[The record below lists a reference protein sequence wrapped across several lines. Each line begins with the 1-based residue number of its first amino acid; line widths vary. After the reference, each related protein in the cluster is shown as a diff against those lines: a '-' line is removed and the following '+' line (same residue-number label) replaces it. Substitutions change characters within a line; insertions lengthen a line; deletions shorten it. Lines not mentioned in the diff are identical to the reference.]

1 MLRRRNSSVMG
12 SVMGSD
18 PIMYM
23 LQRCNGSV
31 TGSDPIMQKCSGDI
45 LEKAGNGST
54 IGSQQRSE
62 PLELC

>member
-1 MLRRRNSSVMG
+1 
-12 SVMGSD
+12 
-18 PIMYM
+18 MYM